1 MAVHTTWADLKRQRM
16 NAREVQ
22 AGYEK
27 ARLTFELGEQVRKL
41 REERGLSQQELA
53 RLVGT
58 SQPAI
63 ARLEAGSVDP
73 RLETLRRL
81 SDALDADVVLRLQ
94 PRDSAV
100 PAG

>member
-1 MAVHTTWADLKRQRM
+1 MARRTWAEIKRDRM
-16 NAREVQ
+16 NDPEVQ
-22 AGYEK
+22 AGYKK
-27 ARLTFELGEQVRKL
+27 ARLAFELGEQVRKL

-63 ARLEAGSVDP
+63 ARLEAGGVDP

-81 SDALDADVVLRLQ
+81 SDTLGADLVLRLQ
-94 PRDSAV
+94 PRDAAL